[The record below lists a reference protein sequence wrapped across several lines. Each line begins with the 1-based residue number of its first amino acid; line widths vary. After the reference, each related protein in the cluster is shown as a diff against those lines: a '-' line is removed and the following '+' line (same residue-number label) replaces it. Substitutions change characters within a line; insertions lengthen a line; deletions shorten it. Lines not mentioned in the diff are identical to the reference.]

1 MPSIGRS
8 TGPVS
13 RARRPMA
20 PNPPTGPART
30 STSPDSRFTT
40 GCCTAGGCRGGPCK
54 KRDRERGGEGKRV
67 ELGGRRIIKKKKKQI
82 ERCSQRRLKKI
93 TLDNYSIRLWPRW
106 LKQHHLR
113 QMRRRNTNCRHTQPM
128 LPRRELA
135 RSN

>member
-54 KRDRERGGEGKRV
+54 KRDRKRGGEGKRV
-67 ELGGRRIIKKKKKQI
+67 ELGGRRIIQKKKKTRSKSLNSYEKI
-82 ERCSQRRLKKI
+82 HSGARMIGLTGLTSLSFCFFINVDRHCRSEFISVRLMYVVFV
-93 TLDNYSIRLWPRW
+93 DGD
-106 LKQHHLR
+106 
-113 QMRRRNTNCRHTQPM
+113 
-128 LPRRELA
+128 E
-135 RSN
+135 